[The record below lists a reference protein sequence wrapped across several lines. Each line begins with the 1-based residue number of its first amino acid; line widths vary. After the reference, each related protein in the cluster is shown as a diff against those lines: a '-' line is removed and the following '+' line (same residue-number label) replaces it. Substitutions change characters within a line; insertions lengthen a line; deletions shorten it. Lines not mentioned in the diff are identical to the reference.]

1 MSITNEI
8 ISSYLGS
15 FHTEMDPD
23 MEELRSFA
31 ESKHIPVILRDTEDL
46 LRILLYLKKPVNILE
61 IGTAI
66 GYSAL
71 FFAKSSDA
79 FITTLERD
87 EESAEAAREN
97 IRQMGYEDRICVMTG
112 DACEILSSESFLAR
126 EETAAGYDFIFID
139 ASKSHYRSYWDLAAP
154 LCRDGGMIVCDNILI
169 RGLSASDPMEIPHKH
184 RTSVRNM
191 RSFLSFLNGLEHV
204 ETCVLPVGDGMSV
217 SVIDRERYEQN

>member
-1 MSITNEI
+1 
-8 ISSYLGS
+8 
-15 FHTEMDPD
+15 

-31 ESKHIPVILRDTEDL
+31 ESKHIPVILQDTEDL

-71 FFAKSSDA
+71 FFAKTCDA
-79 FITTLERD
+79 RVTTLERD

-97 IRQMGYEDRICVMTG
+97 IRQMGYDHRITVLTG
-112 DACEILSSESFLAR
+112 DACGILSSEDFLTR
-126 EETAAGYDFIFID
+126 EETSAGYDFIFVD

-191 RSFLSFLNGLEHV
+191 RGFLTYLNALDYA
-204 ETCVLPVGDGMSV
+204 ETCILPVGDGMSV
-217 SVIDRERYEQN
+217 SVIDREEYEKN